1 MMKLFFIRYTFTDSK
16 YIEIT
21 GDRITKQK
29 EIQKVQRTILCY
41 LPVLIALPPN
51 APSSSFFL
59 IYCYQQCYL
68 YVVRRTTLEDIILHY
83 HNKKIIIII
92 FFIMMTTGTVVST
105 PTLVPLRLL
114 PSLCIQLIVIRHL
127 HTCRFN

>member
-1 MMKLFFIRYTFTDSK
+1 MKLFFIRYTFTDSK

>member
-1 MMKLFFIRYTFTDSK
+1 MKLFFILYTFTDSK

-68 YVVRRTTLEDIILHY
+68 YVVRRTTLEDIILH

-92 FFIMMTTGTVVST
+92 IIIINNNIIKIKNDIYT
-105 PTLVPLRLL
+105 
-114 PSLCIQLIVIRHL
+114 I
-127 HTCRFN
+127 

>member
-68 YVVRRTTLEDIILHY
+68 YVVRRTTLEDIIIF
-83 HNKKIIIII
+83 IIIIKKYNNNNI
-92 FFIMMTTGTVVST
+92 LHHDDDRYGSKYPNPRAATLAAEPVYTTHSYST
-105 PTLVPLRLL
+105 STYM
-114 PSLCIQLIVIRHL
+114 
-127 HTCRFN
+127 

>member
-1 MMKLFFIRYTFTDSK
+1 MKLFFIRYTFTDSK

-83 HNKKIIIII
+83 HNKKINNNNILHHDDDRY
-92 FFIMMTTGTVVST
+92 GST